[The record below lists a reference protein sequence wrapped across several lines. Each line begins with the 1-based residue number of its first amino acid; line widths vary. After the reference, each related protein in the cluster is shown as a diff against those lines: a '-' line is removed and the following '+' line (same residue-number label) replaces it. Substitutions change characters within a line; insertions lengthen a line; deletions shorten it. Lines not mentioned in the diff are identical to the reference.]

1 MAKTKGGKP
10 STFDTGP
17 TDSNGLVPEDQR
29 KNSSDK

>member
-17 TDSNGLVPEDQR
+17 TDSSGNVPESER
-29 KNSSDK
+29 NKSKK